1 MQGST
6 CLMLAVEKH
15 RAAIVKT
22 LVLEGAN
29 VHIRDQ
35 MVHCHNALVSVVYS
49 QQLSD
54 LYCC

>member
-15 RAAIVKT
+15 RAAIVKA

>member
-6 CLMLAVEKH
+6 CLMLAVKKH

-29 VHIRDQ
+29 DHIRDQ
-35 MVHCHNALVSVVYS
+35 MVHCHNALLIVVYS
-49 QQLSD
+49 
-54 LYCC
+54 